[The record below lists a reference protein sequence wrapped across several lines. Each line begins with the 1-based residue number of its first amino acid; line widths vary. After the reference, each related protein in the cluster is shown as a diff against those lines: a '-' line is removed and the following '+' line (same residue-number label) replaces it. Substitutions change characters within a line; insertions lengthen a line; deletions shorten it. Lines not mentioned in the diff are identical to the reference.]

1 MKTLRKNVQ
10 DFKTY
15 MLTEQAKHSLVKHNA
30 NLSTNSNEFDWDKRS
45 TAQCNLEGSR
55 LNMFV
60 INLAY
65 YIVKHHLDEKQISEY
80 LKKTA
85 ETAKNYYFLRLDKET
100 GEYRKLEIPYQWLAE
115 KGRYAYDAI
124 MKLVNKYTYEE
135 STDNN

>member
-30 NLSTNSNEFDWDKRS
+30 NLSTKSEEYSYDKRS
-45 TAQCNLEGSR
+45 TAQCNLEDSR

-65 YIVKHHLDEKQISEY
+65 YIVKHHLDEKQIFEY
-80 LKKTA
+80 LMKTA
-85 ETAKNYYFLRLDKET
+85 EVAKNYYTYRYDRNK
-100 GEYRKLEIPYQWLAE
+100 GEYLKLDPPYQWLAE
-115 KGRYAYDAI
+115 KGGYAYDAI